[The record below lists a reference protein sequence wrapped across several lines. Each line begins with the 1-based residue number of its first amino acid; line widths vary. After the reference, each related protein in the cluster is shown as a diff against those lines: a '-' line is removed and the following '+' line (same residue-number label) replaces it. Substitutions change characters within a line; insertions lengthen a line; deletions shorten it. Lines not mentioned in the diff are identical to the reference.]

1 MKNKIG
7 TYLQQHREAKHLTLE
22 QVAEH
27 TGIREP
33 YLAALE
39 EGDFHKIP
47 GDVFIR
53 GFLRNYGNYLGLDG
67 NGLVEA
73 YRTGSEPEKILKSP
87 EPLVPPPEL
96 PKRSDTIILRPETFA
111 GKKQAKTEPPVPQ
124 PASPKTESSQA
135 PEPFDKVQAL
145 KDMEPVGY
153 GNSRQTAQEAQ
164 APQKRKKEAME
175 ATQVMK
181 PVAGGPGCTDKA
193 GSGEGGGRA
202 GTQND
207 SRAQG

>member
-7 TYLQQHREAKHLTLE
+7 TYLRQHREEKHLTLQQAAE
-22 QVAEH
+22 Q

-73 YRTGSEPEKILKSP
+73 YRTGSEPEKILKAGEELAP
-87 EPLVPPPEL
+87 VPPAP
-96 PKRSDTIILRPETFA
+96 SGDTPS
-111 GKKQAKTEPPVPQ
+111 
-124 PASPKTESSQA
+124 SP
-135 PEPFDKVQAL
+135 
-145 KDMEPVGY
+145 
-153 GNSRQTAQEAQ
+153 GN
-164 APQKRKKEAME
+164 PLLNRKKRPRRK
-175 ATQVMK
+175 QRLPLHRK
-181 PVAGGPGCTDKA
+181 PGNRQSHSTK
-193 GSGEGGGRA
+193 
-202 GTQND
+202 
-207 SRAQG
+207 

>member
-7 TYLQQHREAKHLTLE
+7 TYLRQHREEKHLTLQQAAE
-22 QVAEH
+22 Q

-73 YRTGSEPEKILKSP
+73 YRTGSEPEKILKAV
-87 EPLVPPPEL
+87 EELVPVPPA
-96 PKRSDTIILRPETFA
+96 PSGDT
-111 GKKQAKTEPPVPQ
+111 
-124 PASPKTESSQA
+124 
-135 PEPFDKVQAL
+135 D
-145 KDMEPVGY
+145 
-153 GNSRQTAQEAQ
+153 
-164 APQKRKKEAME
+164 RKS
-175 ATQVMK
+175 V
-181 PVAGGPGCTDKA
+181 V
-193 GSGEGGGRA
+193 
-202 GTQND
+202 
-207 SRAQG
+207 